1 MYLAIDTSTGTGVA
15 LVSAN
20 GEIRASRVLTDTRRH
35 VEVVGT
41 FIQEVLAETGTTAA
55 QISAVAAGMGPGP
68 FTGLRIGIAAAR
80 AFGQGANIPVIPLVS
95 HDALALEW
103 YENGGTGE
111 LLVTTDARRRELYW
125 SRYSG
130 LDAAGIPVRE
140 AGPALAR
147 PEDLD
152 IAETERLGTAG
163 TAPHRVDAV
172 GIPAGSLGILAQR
185 VRAAGRPG
193 AEDEALY
200 LRPPDIAAQGPRKRV
215 S

>member
-1 MYLAIDTSTGTGVA
+1 MFLAIDTSTGTGVA
-15 LVSAN
+15 LVD
-20 GEIRASRVLTDTRRH
+20 GTGKIRASRVLEDTRRH

-41 FIQEVLAETGTTAA
+41 FIQEVLSETGTAPA
-55 QISAVAAGMGPGP
+55 QVTAVAAGMGPGP

-80 AFGQGANIPVIPLVS
+80 AFGQGAHIPVIPLVS

-125 SRYSG
+125 SRYTG
-130 LDAAGIPVRE
+130 LDTDGIPVRV
-140 AGPALAR
+140 AGPSLDR
-147 PEDLD
+147 PDDLD
-152 IAETERLGTAG
+152 AAETARLADGTA
-163 TAPHRVDAV
+163 APHRVDAA
-172 GIPAGSLGILAQR
+172 GIPAGALGVLALR
-185 VRAAGRPG
+185 VQTTGREHAA
-193 AEDEALY
+193 DEALY